1 MKKTTAFA
9 FALFLAVFAL
19 FLFSCGGGGGGGAV
33 NETFTISYNAN
44 GAESGSVPASQHGDE
59 ETSQAIQSNTGN
71 LAKSGYLFD
80 GWNTTSDG
88 SGTTYAPG
96 FSYKGNDLT
105 LYAKWAAIFEV
116 EEIGGGS
123 PAPAIDGVQKALGSS
138 ALKILGLT
146 AKGRTLTAIDIPS
159 AIDGNSVTAIGSG
172 AFQDCSF
179 ITNITIPATVTSI
192 EGNAFAGCSNLT
204 SLMLLGTVP
213 PVFVASAL
221 DSCPATVYVPVSAV
235 AAYQAADGWDAN
247 PGIID
252 GYSSEPHTVTFDSQ
266 GANTPASPA
275 TMTVNPPAITVGTL
289 PAAPKKTGYNFGG
302 WFTEPAGAGVAFT
315 ASTPVTSDM
324 TVYAKWDSYSYTVT
338 FNDQE
343 ADIAHP
349 DPSSKPVNSPATTVG
364 TLPSGPAKTG
374 LIFGGWYTQTN
385 GGGTQFTASTP
396 VTDNITVY
404 AYWVEYSYTV
414 TFDDQGADITHPD
427 PASKTVNSPA
437 TTVGSLP
444 TPPEKTNFD
453 FGGWYTQT
461 GGAGSEFTA
470 GTTVTGN
477 ITVYAKWIPVYT
489 VTFNDQGA
497 NVHPDPATKTVTP
510 PATTIDALPTPPQKT
525 DYFFGGWYTGPN
537 GAGEEFTASTVV
549 TESITVYAKWVSRYS
564 STVGNR
570 TGASIGD
577 IVLSNKAT
585 ITPVNYT
592 AYASALS
599 SEGLAPVGVVAYMG
613 GTIIETLYT
622 TKYYGSCTN
631 VDVGT
636 SGKVYMVG
644 LLQSAD
650 ALAWAPTST
659 TGFSTKFSTEYG
671 DGSGNWQVVKA
682 ADGEGTATA
691 ELIATNYPA
700 FNYANSYTAT
710 GYASGWYLPA
720 LAELKLVYINKE
732 TINNGFT
739 AITGAGGATN
749 SLSGTNYWSSS
760 QDNRDGPF
768 SNQAAGINFGDSNVT
783 FSPKGDNTGFVRVV
797 RALDD

>member
-9 FALFLAVFAL
+9 FALFLVVL
-19 FLFSCGGGGGGGAV
+19 LCFLFSCGGGGGGGAV

-96 FSYKGNDLT
+96 SSYKGNDLT

-123 PAPAIDGVQKALGSS
+123 PAPAIDGVQKAPGSLS
-138 ALKILGLT
+138 LKIKGLT

-192 EGNAFAGCSNLT
+192 EGNAFAGCSSLS

-213 PVFVASAL
+213 PTFAASAL
-221 DSCPATVYVPVSAV
+221 DSCPAAVYVPVSAV
-235 AAYQAADGWDAN
+235 AAYQAADGWDSN
-247 PGIID
+247 PGIIN

-266 GANTPASPA
+266 GATTSAAPA
-275 TMTVNPPAITVGTL
+275 TMTLNPPDIIVETL
-289 PAAPKKTGYNFGG
+289 PADPQKTGYNFGG

-324 TVYAKWDSYSYTVT
+324 TVYAKWDSYSYTVI
-338 FNDQE
+338 FNDQS

-349 DPSSKPVNSPATTVG
+349 DPASKTVDSPATTVG
-364 TLPSGPAKTG
+364 TLPSDPAKTG

-385 GGGTQFTASTP
+385 GAGTQFTASTP

-414 TFDDQGADITHPD
+414 TFNDQGADMKHPD
-427 PASKTVNSPA
+427 PASILVNSPA

-444 TPPEKTNFD
+444 EAPQKTNFT
-453 FGGWYTQT
+453 FSGWFTQT
-461 GGAGSEFTA
+461 GGGGDEFTDS
-470 GTTVTGN
+470 TPVTGS

-510 PATTIDALPTPPQKT
+510 PATTIDALPTPPQKK
-525 DYFFGGWYTGPN
+525 DYFFGGWYTDPN
-537 GAGEEFTASTVV
+537 GAEEEFTASTVV
-549 TESITVYAKWVSRYS
+549 TKSITVYAKWVSRYS

-599 SEGLAPVGVVAYMG
+599 SEGLAPVGVVAYKG
-613 GTIIETLYT
+613 GDEIQNIYSPYLIGTYHA
-622 TKYYGSCTN
+622 
-631 VDVGT
+631 VT

-644 LLQSAD
+644 LLQSAS
-650 ALAWAPTST
+650 AIVWAPTDT
-659 TGFSTKFSTEYG
+659 TGYNTIFSTSYN
-671 DGSGNWQVVKA
+671 DGSGNWQVVRT
-682 ADGEGTATA
+682 ADSTGTATA

-710 GYASGWYLPA
+710 GYTSGWYLPA
-720 LAELKLVYINKE
+720 IVELKLICINKNA
-732 TINNGFT
+732 INSGFT
-739 AITGAGGATN
+739 AIKGAGGTAN
-749 SLSGTNYWSSS
+749 EFPEGNYSVWSSS
-760 QDNRDGPF
+760 QFDNGAPYKTYAG
-768 SNQAAGINFGDSNVT
+768 AADFI
-783 FSPKGDNTGFVRVV
+783 SPSALFRPKEETKFVRVV

>member
-33 NETFTISYNAN
+33 NEMFTISYNAN
-44 GAESGSVPASQHGDE
+44 GADSGTAPASQHGDE
-59 ETSQAIQSNTGN
+59 ETSQSIQANSGN

-80 GWNTTSDG
+80 GWNTTADG

-123 PAPAIDGVQKALGSS
+123 PAPAIDGVQKAPGSS

-172 AFQDCSF
+172 AFRDCSF

-221 DSCPATVYVPVSAV
+221 DSCPATVYVPASAV

-275 TMTVNPPAITVGTL
+275 TKTTVPPAITL
-289 PAAPKKTGYNFGG
+289 
-302 WFTEPAGAGVAFT
+302 
-315 ASTPVTSDM
+315 
-324 TVYAKWDSYSYTVT
+324 
-338 FNDQE
+338 
-343 ADIAHP
+343 
-349 DPSSKPVNSPATTVG
+349 
-364 TLPSGPAKTG
+364 
-374 LIFGGWYTQTN
+374 
-385 GGGTQFTASTP
+385 
-396 VTDNITVY
+396 
-404 AYWVEYSYTV
+404 
-414 TFDDQGADITHPD
+414 
-427 PASKTVNSPA
+427 
-437 TTVGSLP
+437 GSLP
-444 TPPEKTNFD
+444 TPPELTDHIFD
-453 FGGWYTQT
+453 GWNTAAD
-461 GGAGSEFTA
+461 GSGAAFTA
-470 GTTVTGN
+470 STVVTAD
-477 ITVYAKWIPVYT
+477 ITVYAQWKYNYT

-497 NVHPDPATKTVTP
+497 TTHVNPETKDVTE
-510 PATTIDALPTPPQKT
+510 PATTVDTLPTTQPEKT

-585 ITPVNYT
+585 ITHVNYT

-599 SEGLAPVGVVAYMG
+599 SEGLAPVGVVAYKGGDEVEDLYKPFLG
-613 GTIIETLYT
+613 GTA
-622 TKYYGSCTN
+622 K
-631 VDVGT
+631 VGT
-636 SGKVYMVG
+636 SGKIYMVG
-644 LLQSAD
+644 LLQSGSD
-650 ALAWAPTST
+650 LVWAPTDT
-659 TGFSTKFSTEYG
+659 TGYNTIFSTSYN
-671 DGSGNWQVVKA
+671 DGSGNWQVVRT
-682 ADGEGTATA
+682 ADSTGTATA

-710 GYASGWYLPA
+710 GYTSGWYLPA
-720 LAELKLVYINKE
+720 LAELKRIALNSDAIND
-732 TINNGFT
+732 GFS
-739 AITGAGGATN
+739 AITGAGGTAIALTEN
-749 SLSGTNYWSSS
+749 NYWSSS
-760 QDNRDGPF
+760 QFDNGAPYKTHAGHVDF
-768 SNQAAGINFGDSNVT
+768 SQDKSLFT
-783 FSPKGDNTGFVRVV
+783 YKYYTYYVRVV